1 MNEERYRIRMRP
13 LPGSPP
19 DILDQLREAI
29 EELFESGFAGA
40 ASYVQGRGA
49 QESAKA
55 AEIKAKALAHLGTLQ
70 LERQKLID
78 ERDKAIAEHQQ
89 NMYELRT
96 QRLKELVDSAVR
108 LKEMG
113 CEIRLEVLAQ
123 ALMQAANE

>member
-1 MNEERYRIRMRP
+1 MNEERYRIRMRQ

-19 DILDQLREAI
+19 DLLDKLRESI
-29 EELFESGFAGA
+29 EELFDCGLTGA
-40 ASYVQGRGA
+40 TNYVQGRGE

-55 AEIKAKALAHLGTLQ
+55 AEIKAKALAQLGSLQ

-89 NMYELRT
+89 AMYELRT
-96 QRLKELVDSAVR
+96 QRLKEVVDSLVR

-113 CEIRLEVLAQ
+113 VEVKLEVVAQ
-123 ALMQAANE
+123 VLMQAASE